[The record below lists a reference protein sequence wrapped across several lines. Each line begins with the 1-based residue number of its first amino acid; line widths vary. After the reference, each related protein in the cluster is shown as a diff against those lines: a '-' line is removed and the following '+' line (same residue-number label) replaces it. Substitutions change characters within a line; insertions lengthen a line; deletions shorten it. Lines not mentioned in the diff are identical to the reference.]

1 MGNKK
6 DIEYVKRILKDYK
19 WNKARIRNLEQNILD
34 DNDNT
39 LRGIDYSNEVVQ
51 NSNISSL
58 DNIIIT
64 RENEL
69 KRLKREVMDV
79 DIILDSLDSRNNNQK
94 RKLIEY
100 FYIENM
106 TYWEVM
112 PLVNI
117 NNTNSFF
124 DILKKTTYKLVGVLD

>member
-19 WNKARIRNLEQNILD
+19 WNKARIRNLEQNMLD

-39 LRGIDYSNEVVQ
+39 LRGIDY
-51 NSNISSL
+51 SNISSL

-79 DIILDSLDSRNNNQK
+79 NIILDSLDSRNNNQK